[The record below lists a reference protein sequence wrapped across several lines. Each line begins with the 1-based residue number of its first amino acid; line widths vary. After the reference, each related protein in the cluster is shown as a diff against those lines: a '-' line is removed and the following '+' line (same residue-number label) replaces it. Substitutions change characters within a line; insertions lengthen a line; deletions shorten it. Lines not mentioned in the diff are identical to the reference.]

1 MAKKKT
7 PVKPK
12 PAKPTFT
19 ADVSLPASTF
29 ITLKISSQRLN
40 EYLKSSIQS
49 QSETDIPVKEED
61 EDEDIIMKTRGAWD
75 KNLANSRRSLNLGGG
90 APPSPANYPDDDSDS
105 PLSGSIQAQPTNKPS
120 LTLRLQIPVQHK
132 ARRAKSRL
140 LGFED
145 SRHASPAPATC
156 EESTPAA
163 FESASHPN
171 SNEEN
176 ESPESSDTET
186 GAIESQ
192 EIHKPLI
199 QADVEMA
206 DPPPKPQRPTL
217 KLSFSKPS
225 IPQAKNAQAA
235 QTPNPQSA
243 VRTPSIKLKLGGT
256 PLGPPTPASA
266 NGVKRKKKPSD
277 AATPGSAT
285 KKRKVQ
291 KGADELDLEGGKQS
305 QPSAR
310 PKITFKNTSTS
321 VPNSAQTPAPVLK
334 LKSKGKIPK
343 RPPGMGYDSELEDR
357 EQDPVILEGFI
368 LRMEPGADCDFL
380 RKQIE
385 EGRVGVPRIKGG
397 PEITLRMLD
406 TLGRRGIMV
415 IRGNRYATTLVDLPC
430 IIEGMKSWD
439 KKGWMKSAD
448 ICQMLLV
455 LGRCASDDEA
465 RNYPL
470 PPDVDPKTYQYAH
483 GLTAPMKWVRKR
495 RFARTK
501 RAKVDDIEAVE
512 RRVAA
517 LLEADKA
524 AAATRFQLHDSDPR
538 LIEQPSEDF
547 SDEGDDEDGEA
558 EDAEG
563 EDDDGGY
570 FPIAD
575 ELDDDA
581 VNEFQNYWE
590 SEGEGGENEA
600 PPTGTITHSHTS
612 LQPPDAFDSSIAV
625 TSNSA
630 SPLVTA
636 AQTPASAAGHSSGD
650 EDAEGDDDDDDDDED
665 DEERDDDQKEE
676 DEQMRR
682 AKEVIADFK
691 LKIKQQLE
699 KMNAPGTV
707 LIMKRKLA
715 TSIQNLRADIIQRKK
730 TAGIPLD
737 DEDED

>member
-1 MAKKKT
+1 MATKKQQ
-7 PVKPK
+7 VKRK
-12 PAKPTFT
+12 PAKP
-19 ADVSLPASTF
+19 ALGAASTF
-29 ITLKISSQRLN
+29 VTLKLSSQLLSKYPISSIRF
-40 EYLKSSIQS
+40 KPGTGIR
-49 QSETDIPVKEED
+49 VED
-61 EDEDIIMKTRGAWD
+61 DSMRTRGAWD
-75 KNLANSRRSLNLGGG
+75 KNLANSQNTLNLGGDS
-90 APPSPANYPDDDSDS
+90 PLKPANHRHDSDS
-105 PLSGSIQAQPTNKPS
+105 SPSDSDTDSIPGQLTGGTNTPGPRVK
-120 LTLRLQIPVQHK
+120 LQIPARHT

-140 LGFED
+140 LD
-145 SRHASPAPATC
+145 TKRNASSVPAACDETAT
-156 EESTPAA
+156 AA
-163 FESASHPN
+163 FEPAVNPD

-176 ESPESSDTET
+176 ESPESPDTDP
-186 GAIESQ
+186 GAIES
-192 EIHKPLI
+192 HKPLA
-199 QADVEMA
+199 QVDFEMA
-206 DPPPKPQRPTL
+206 DLPPKPQRPTL

-225 IPQAKNAQAA
+225 VPQANDGQAA

-266 NGVKRKKKPSD
+266 NGVKRKKKETDST
-277 AATPGSAT
+277 TPGSAT
-285 KKRKVQ
+285 KKRKLQ
-291 KGADELDLEGGKQS
+291 KAAKEAGLEGGNQS
-305 QPSAR
+305 QPSAK

-321 VPNSAQTPAPVLK
+321 APNSAQTPAPVLK

-343 RPPGMGYDSELEDR
+343 RPPGVGYDSELEDR

-368 LRMEPGADCDFL
+368 LRMQPGPDCDFL

-415 IRGNRYATTLVDLPC
+415 IKGNRYATTLVDLPC

-439 KKGWMKSAD
+439 KKGWMKSTD

-524 AAATRFQLHDSDPR
+524 ATTTRFQLHDSDPR
-538 LIEQPSEDF
+538 LIEQPSDDF

-558 EDAEG
+558 ED
-563 EDDDGGY
+563 DDGGY
-570 FPIAD
+570 FPVVD
-575 ELDDDA
+575 EPDDDA

-590 SEGEGGENEA
+590 SEGEGDEIEA
-600 PPTGTITHSHTS
+600 PPTGTATHSHTG
-612 LQPPDAFDSSIAV
+612 LQPPDPFDSSIAV

-650 EDAEGDDDDDDDDED
+650 EDAEGDDDDDDDE
-665 DEERDDDQKEE
+665 EERDDDQKEE

-699 KMNAPGTV
+699 KINAPGTGPV
-707 LIMKRKLA
+707 MKRKLA
-715 TSIQNLRADIIQRKK
+715 VSVQNLRADIVQRKK

-737 DEDED
+737 DEDEE

>member
-1 MAKKKT
+1 MVSYKKQ
-7 PVKPK
+7 VKPK
-12 PAKPTFT
+12 PKPRASKAT
-19 ADVSLPASTF
+19 AGSAASAFVTIKLSSHLLHKYRVSSTTGIRFPAETNVDV
-29 ITLKISSQRLN
+29 
-40 EYLKSSIQS
+40 
-49 QSETDIPVKEED
+49 ED
-61 EDEDIIMKTRGAWD
+61 DDMKTRGAWD
-75 KNLANSRRSLNLGGG
+75 KNLANSKNTGRSSRS
-90 APPSPANYPDDDSDS
+90 PSPTLFQSANHHDGSDSDCDS
-105 PLSGSIQAQPTNKPS
+105 MPPPTNKPS
-120 LTLRLQIPVQHK
+120 LKVKLRIPAQHK
-132 ARRAKSRL
+132 AKRAKARL
-140 LGFED
+140 IDPG
-145 SRHASPAPATC
+145 RNASPEAATC
-156 EESTPAA
+156 TETESPTPALP
-163 FESASHPN
+163 SIVDKH

-176 ESPESSDTET
+176 DTPAPSLSDSISSSEPDAV
-186 GAIESQ
+186 GF
-192 EIHKPLI
+192 HKPS
-199 QADVEMA
+199 DPVDTKMA
-206 DPPPKPQRPTL
+206 NAPPKPPRPTL

-225 IPQAKNAQAA
+225 VPQTNDGHAA

-243 VRTPSIKLKLGGT
+243 IRTPSIKLKLGGT

-266 NGVKRKKKPSD
+266 SGAKRKKKEPGE
-277 AATPGSAT
+277 ATPGSAT
-285 KKRKVQ
+285 KKRKLQ
-291 KGADELDLEGGKQS
+291 NGTKEALLEGGKSS
-305 QPSAR
+305 QPPAR
-310 PKITFKNTSTS
+310 PKITFKNTATS
-321 VPNSAQTPAPVLK
+321 APSSAQTPAPLLK

-368 LRMEPGADCDFL
+368 LRMQPGPDCDYL

-415 IRGNRYATTLVDLPC
+415 IKGNKYATTLVDLPC

-439 KKGWMKSAD
+439 KKGWMKSTD

-455 LGRCASDDEA
+455 LGRCTSDDEA

-470 PPDVDPKTYQYAH
+470 PPDVDPQTYQYAH

-524 AAATRFQLHDSDPR
+524 ALSTRFQIHDSDPR
-538 LIEQPSEDF
+538 LIEQPSEYF
-547 SDEGDDEDGEA
+547 SDDGEDEGA

-570 FPIAD
+570 FPAVE

-590 SEGEGGENEA
+590 SDGEGDGTEPA
-600 PPTGTITHSHTS
+600 PTGGAPHPHTG
-612 LQPPDAFDSSIAV
+612 LQPPDQFDSSIAV

-636 AQTPASAAGHSSGD
+636 APTPASAAGHSSGD
-650 EDAEGDDDDDDDDED
+650 EDADGDEDDDDEEE
-665 DEERDDDQKEE
+665 EERDDDQKEE

-699 KMNAPGTV
+699 KINAPGTFPV
-707 LIMKRKLA
+707 LKRKLA
-715 TSIQNLRADIIQRKK
+715 VSVQNLRADIVQRKK

-737 DEDED
+737 DEDEE

>member
-1 MAKKKT
+1 MTKKRRT
-7 PVKPK
+7 TVKPE
-12 PAKPTFT
+12 PAKPAFT
-19 ADVSLPASTF
+19 SNVPLPASTF
-29 ITLKISSQRLN
+29 ITLKVSSQRLK
-40 EYLKSSIQS
+40 EYPNSSIQS
-49 QSETDIPVKEED
+49 QPETDIPIKEEEEEAD
-61 EDEDIIMKTRGAWD
+61 DMKTRRVWD
-75 KNLANSRRSLNLGGG
+75 KNLANPKNILKLGGG
-90 APPSPANYPDDDSDS
+90 EQHSPANHANYDSDPS
-105 PLSGSIQAQPTNKPS
+105 LSDSVQAQPANKPS
-120 LTLRLQIPVQHK
+120 RRVRLQIPVQRK
-132 ARRAKSRL
+132 ARRANSSL
-140 LGFED
+140 PDFND
-145 SRHASPAPATC
+145 DHYASPAS
-156 EESTPAA
+156 STFDDTAA
-163 FESASHPN
+163 VFESPSHPN

-176 ESPESSDTET
+176 ESPDPSDADTDS
-186 GAIESQ
+186 IDSQ
-192 EIHKPLI
+192 ESDI
-199 QADVEMA
+199 EMA
-206 DPPPKPQRPTL
+206 DPPSKPQRPTL

-225 IPQAKNAQAA
+225 IPLANNAQAA
-235 QTPNPQSA
+235 QTPNPESA

-266 NGVKRKKKPSD
+266 NGAKRKKKPSD
-277 AATPGSAT
+277 AGTPGSAT

-291 KGADELDLEGGKQS
+291 KGADEPDLESGKSS
-305 QPSAR
+305 QPVAR
-310 PKITFKNTSTS
+310 PKITFKKTSTPAPTS
-321 VPNSAQTPAPVLK
+321 TQTPAPLLK

-439 KKGWMKSAD
+439 KKGWMKSTD

-512 RRVAA
+512 RRVTA

-524 AAATRFQLHDSDPR
+524 ALATRFQLHDSDPR
-538 LIEQPSEDF
+538 LMAQPSEDF
-547 SDEGDDEDGEA
+547 SGEGEDEDGDA

-563 EDDDGGY
+563 EDEDGGY
-570 FPIAD
+570 FPIVD

-590 SEGEGGENEA
+590 SEGEGGEHEA
-600 PPTGTITHSHTS
+600 PATGTVTHSHTS

-665 DEERDDDQKEE
+665 DEEERDDDQKEE

-707 LIMKRKLA
+707 TIMKRKLA
-715 TSIQNLRADIIQRKK
+715 NSVQNLRADIVQKK
-730 TAGIPLD
+730 KAAGIPLD

>member
-1 MAKKKT
+1 MARSQKT
-7 PVKPK
+7 SKPK
-12 PAKPTFT
+12 PT
-19 ADVSLPASTF
+19 ASKGVTKRLAQSAAGAF
-29 ITLKISSQRLN
+29 VTLKISPHLLR
-40 EYLKSSIQS
+40 KRAISST
-49 QSETDIPVKEED
+49 TDIRSSAEIDVDVED
-61 EDEDIIMKTRGAWD
+61 DDMQTRGAWD
-75 KNLANSRRSLNLGGG
+75 KNLANSKNIRRRS
-90 APPSPANYPDDDSDS
+90 ASPQPTNHHDGSGSSASDSDS
-105 PLSGSIQAQPTNKPS
+105 PPTNK
-120 LTLRLQIPVQHK
+120 RKAHIRAQHK
-132 ARRAKSRL
+132 ARRVKLKAKRIQSRR
-140 LGFED
+140 
-145 SRHASPAPATC
+145 SASPEATC
-156 EESTPAA
+156 TAPESPTTPIYESVPGVASNGENA
-163 FESASHPN
+163 TPDSSSSSPGSASDIKAVL
-171 SNEEN
+171 EN
-176 ESPESSDTET
+176 EGPQDEV
-186 GAIESQ
+186 GA
-192 EIHKPLI
+192 
-199 QADVEMA
+199 AMA
-206 DPPPKPQRPTL
+206 DDASKPPRPSL
-217 KLSFSKPS
+217 KLSFSRPS
-225 IPQAKNAQAA
+225 IPQVNDGQTA

-256 PLGPPTPASA
+256 STAPPTPASA
-266 NGVKRKKKPSD
+266 TGGKRKKKESD
-277 AATPGSAT
+277 EATPGSAT
-285 KKRKVQ
+285 KKRKLQ
-291 KGADELDLEGGKQS
+291 NGTKELPLEGGKS
-305 QPSAR
+305 TQPPAR
-310 PKITFKNTSTS
+310 PKITFKNTATS
-321 VPNSAQTPAPVLK
+321 VPSVAQTPAPLLK

-368 LRMEPGADCDFL
+368 LRMQPGPDCDYL

-385 EGRVGVPRIKGG
+385 EGKIGISRFKGG
-397 PEITLRMLD
+397 PEVTLRMLD

-415 IRGNRYATTLVDLPC
+415 IKANKYATTLVDLPC

-439 KKGWMKSAD
+439 KKGWMKSTD

-470 PPDVDPKTYQYAH
+470 PPDVDPQTYQYAH

-524 AAATRFQLHDSDPR
+524 AVATRFQLHDSDPR
-538 LIEQPSEDF
+538 LIEQPSEYF
-547 SDEGDDEDGEA
+547 SDEGDDEGA

-570 FPIAD
+570 FPVVD

-590 SEGEGGENEA
+590 SDGEGDGPEPA
-600 PPTGTITHSHTS
+600 ATGVTSHPHTG

-650 EDAEGDDDDDDDDED
+650 EDAEGDDDDDDDDDEE
-665 DEERDDDQKEE
+665 EERDDDQKEE

-682 AKEVIADFK
+682 AKEAIGDYK
-691 LKIKQQLE
+691 LKIKQHLE
-699 KMNAPGTV
+699 KINAPGTLPV
-707 LIMKRKLA
+707 LKRKLA
-715 TSIQNLRADIIQRKK
+715 NQVQNLRADIVQRKK

-737 DEDED
+737 DEDEE

>member
-1 MAKKKT
+1 MAWSKKT
-7 PVKPK
+7 SKPK
-12 PAKPTFT
+12 PKASKFAAK
-19 ADVSLPASTF
+19 APAQSAAGSFVT
-29 ITLKISSQRLN
+29 IKLSSHLLRKYPISSNAGIR
-40 EYLKSSIQS
+40 SSAEIDVERENGDMQ
-49 QSETDIPVKEED
+49 
-61 EDEDIIMKTRGAWD
+61 TRGAWD
-75 KNLANSRRSLNLGGG
+75 KNLANSKNIRRS
-90 APPSPANYPDDDSDS
+90 PSLPSANHQHGSDSSDSDSDS
-105 PLSGSIQAQPTNKPS
+105 PPTNNRK
-120 LTLRLQIPVQHK
+120 LRISVQHK
-132 ARRAKSRL
+132 ARRAKLKSRL
-140 LGFED
+140 IS
-145 SRHASPAPATC
+145 SRRSASPEAPCT
-156 EESTPAA
+156 ESESSTAPTLQSTTRIHSNR
-163 FESASHPN
+163 ENENGIPGSSSTSPGSASDTKPAL
-171 SNEEN
+171 EN
-176 ESPESSDTET
+176 KE
-186 GAIESQ
+186 
-192 EIHKPLI
+192 PLHE
-199 QADVEMA
+199 AAAEMA
-206 DPPPKPQRPTL
+206 DDASKPPRPSL
-217 KLSFSKPS
+217 KLSFSRPS
-225 IPQAKNAQAA
+225 IPQVNDGQAA

-256 PLGPPTPASA
+256 STAPPTPASA
-266 NGVKRKKKPSD
+266 NGGKRKKKESD
-277 AATPGSAT
+277 EATPGSAT
-285 KKRKVQ
+285 KKRKLQ
-291 KGADELDLEGGKQS
+291 NGTKELPLEGGKPS
-305 QPSAR
+305 QPPAR
-310 PKITFKNTSTS
+310 PKITFKNTATS
-321 VPNSAQTPAPVLK
+321 VPSVAQTPAPLLK

-357 EQDPVILEGFI
+357 EQDPVILEGFV
-368 LRMEPGADCDFL
+368 LRMQPGPDCDYL

-385 EGRVGVPRIKGG
+385 EGKIGISRFKGG

-415 IRGNRYATTLVDLPC
+415 IKANKYATTLVDLPC

-439 KKGWMKSAD
+439 KKGWMKSTD

-455 LGRCASDDEA
+455 LGRCATDDEA

-470 PPDVDPKTYQYAH
+470 PPDVDPQTYQYAH

-524 AAATRFQLHDSDPR
+524 ALSTRFQLHDSDPR
-538 LIEQPSEDF
+538 LIEQPSEYF
-547 SDEGDDEDGEA
+547 SDDGDDEGA

-570 FPIAD
+570 FPVVD

-590 SEGEGGENEA
+590 SDGEGDGTEPA
-600 PPTGTITHSHTS
+600 TTGSTSHPHTG

-636 AQTPASAAGHSSGD
+636 AQTPASAVGHSSGD
-650 EDAEGDDDDDDDDED
+650 EDAEGDDDDDDDDDEE
-665 DEERDDDQKEE
+665 EERDDDQKEE

-682 AKEVIADFK
+682 AKEAIGDYK
-691 LKIKQQLE
+691 LKIKQHLE
-699 KMNAPGTV
+699 KISAPGTLPV
-707 LIMKRKLA
+707 LKRKLA
-715 TSIQNLRADIIQRKK
+715 NQVQTLKADIVQRKK

-737 DEDED
+737 DEDEE